1 MRNLTEMSLKNRSL
15 VWYFIFM
22 TVIGGIF
29 SYINLG
35 RMEDPTFT
43 IRQMIVTV
51 AWPGATAE
59 QMTLQV
65 TDKIEKKIQDIPHL
79 KYVKSETR
87 SGSAVI
93 YVVLKDDLKKSEIRN
108 TWRDVRN
115 FCEDIKRNLP
125 EGVYGPYYNDRF
137 DDVYGTIYALTG
149 DGFNYEELRQYA
161 EKIRQMLL
169 NVESVQKVEL
179 IGVQPE
185 KIYIEIERAKLS
197 ELGINPQTIS
207 NTLSGANQMTP
218 SGMIETSSD
227 NVNIRVTG
235 IFDDVESIKNLPINA
250 DGKIFRLSD
259 IAKIER
265 RFVEPAE
272 EKIFFNGESAIGI
285 AVSMEDGGNI
295 LKLGSDLKNL
305 TGEIKNELPLGLE
318 INQVANQSEVVDE
331 SIHDFVKTL
340 IEAVVIVLI
349 VSFLSLGLRTGL
361 VVAFCIPL
369 VLAGTFC
376 LMYILGIDLHKVSL
390 GALIIS
396 LGLLVD
402 DSIIAVEMMSVQL
415 ERGFDKFK
423 SACYAF
429 DMTAKPMLTGTLITC
444 SGFIPVA
451 FSNSIAS
458 EFCSALFPVILISLS
473 LSWIVSVMIAPLF
486 GGYLIKIKNYGEKV
500 DPYQNNFYK
509 IFRKI
514 LQWSLN
520 HKKFV
525 LSLTI
530 LIFAFSIYMMKFIKQ
545 EFFPSSL
552 RPEIIV
558 EMTLPEGSSM
568 QASQIEADNFS
579 KFLKEHSDDILN
591 YSYYIGQS
599 APRFVLTLDVV
610 LPKNNYA
617 QFVIVAKDKETR
629 EKLTEKI
636 RSELAENFP
645 NVRGNIKFIQT
656 GPPAEYPM
664 MIRVSGYDSEKVKKI
679 ASDAA
684 DILSEDKNLENVHLD
699 WIEKSKILHVELDQD
714 KLRNLGVST
723 QSVKQMLY
731 TEITGAKTAEFYT
744 DDRTIDID
752 FRIISNQRRELSQI
766 KNLPIYL
773 GQAGYIPLE
782 QIAKISFETEN
793 GLIKRRDLLPTI
805 TIQSEIKN
813 GTANEA
819 TKIAFE
825 DLKEIREKLPFGYS
839 IKVGGTLEDSQTSL
853 KFLAVPIPAMIF
865 IIMSLLMFQLRNALD
880 MTLTVLTAPLG
891 LIGVSLIMLLMNKAM
906 GFVAILGILALFG
919 MIIRNSVILID
930 QIQKHRASGENL
942 HDSIID
948 SAVLRFRP
956 IMLTAAAA
964 ILGMIPLMV
973 STFWGPMA
981 VAIAGGL
988 LVATILTLIV
998 LPVMYAAV
1006 YKSD

>member
-599 APRFVLTLDVV
+599 APRFVLTLD
-610 LPKNNYA
+610 PIIDTDNYA
-617 QFVIVAKDKETR
+617 QFVIVKNSFGTR
-629 EKLTEKI
+629 RKFSECQRQYKI
-636 RSELAENFP
+636 YS
-645 NVRGNIKFIQT
+645 
-656 GPPAEYPM
+656 
-664 MIRVSGYDSEKVKKI
+664 
-679 ASDAA
+679 
-684 DILSEDKNLENVHLD
+684 
-699 WIEKSKILHVELDQD
+699 
-714 KLRNLGVST
+714 
-723 QSVKQMLY
+723 
-731 TEITGAKTAEFYT
+731 
-744 DDRTIDID
+744 
-752 FRIISNQRRELSQI
+752 
-766 KNLPIYL
+766 
-773 GQAGYIPLE
+773 
-782 QIAKISFETEN
+782 
-793 GLIKRRDLLPTI
+793 
-805 TIQSEIKN
+805 N
-813 GTANEA
+813 GTSCR
-819 TKIAFE
+819 IS
-825 DLKEIREKLPFGYS
+825 DDDSRFG
-839 IKVGGTLEDSQTSL
+839 I
-853 KFLAVPIPAMIF
+853 
-865 IIMSLLMFQLRNALD
+865 
-880 MTLTVLTAPLG
+880 
-891 LIGVSLIMLLMNKAM
+891 
-906 GFVAILGILALFG
+906 
-919 MIIRNSVILID
+919 
-930 QIQKHRASGENL
+930 
-942 HDSIID
+942 
-948 SAVLRFRP
+948 
-956 IMLTAAAA
+956 
-964 ILGMIPLMV
+964 
-973 STFWGPMA
+973 
-981 VAIAGGL
+981 
-988 LVATILTLIV
+988 
-998 LPVMYAAV
+998 
-1006 YKSD
+1006 